1 MGLSTD
7 FAHYYLLKP
16 APIYESF
23 LNAVREKSHLVM
35 LTIHF
40 LSGRPDA
47 DYADLLNHLRV
58 STPPS
63 GVAPF
68 TEDALFVHA
77 DFILRNLR
85 SLDETAEEDDP
96 KFLASPCMKTF
107 LKLTGVW
114 WIGREQKK
122 MDDGFMSVPLGTC

>member
-23 LNAVREKSHLVM
+23 LNAVREKSHLVK
-35 LTIHF
+35 LTVDF

-47 DYADLLNHLRV
+47 DYPDLLNHVRS

-63 GVAPF
+63 GMAPF
-68 TEDALFVHA
+68 TEDAVFSHA
-77 DFILRNLR
+77 EFIVSQLR
-85 SLDETAEEDDP
+85 SLDETAEEDDI

-107 LKLTGVW
+107 LKLTGVK
-114 WIGREQKK
+114 IGRKQKE
-122 MDDGFMSVPLGTC
+122 MDDGFMTVPIGTC